1 MKACQLFAWKS
12 KPRLVD
18 IPQRSPGT
26 DEVLVKV
33 GGNGLCHSD
42 LHAVD
47 ELTGS
52 PPHWILRSHSGLTT
66 RRPAGL
72 KPLEPAFATSPS
84 GSHARSPIPD

>member
-18 IPQRSPGT
+18 IPQPSPGP

-52 PPHWILRSHSGLTT
+52 PPHR
-66 RRPAGL
+66 
-72 KPLEPAFATSPS
+72 
-84 GSHARSPIPD
+84 